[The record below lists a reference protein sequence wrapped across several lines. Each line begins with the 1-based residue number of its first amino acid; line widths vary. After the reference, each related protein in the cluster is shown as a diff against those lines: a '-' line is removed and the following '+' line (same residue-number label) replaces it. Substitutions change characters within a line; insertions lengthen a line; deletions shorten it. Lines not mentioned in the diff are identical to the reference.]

1 MEEKKYIITVGR
13 QYGCGGRE
21 LAEILAE
28 KLGVH
33 LYDRQIVHL
42 AAAKLGINDLN
53 ERDLLELENTVKPL
67 SSRFIPF
74 HSFGMAM
81 GESSQGMFMAESNV
95 VRKLADDGPCIF
107 LGRCADYALRKRD
120 DVFSIFVCADDEFRE
135 ERGRTAYEGKSLKEL
150 NRENETRALLRLL
163 HGAQV
168 GRRRELRSRGQDGA
182 CTARADRGRHHRL
195 YACGKGVRRNFY
207 GISEEQVLVA
217 HRLCLRYV
225 RARCVLCYAR
235 DVLYDLCHEQ
245 SVPLR
250 QP

>member
-28 KLGVH
+28 KLDVH
-33 LYDRQIVHL
+33 LYDRQIVHM
-42 AAAKLGINDLN
+42 AAAKLGINDLH
-53 ERDLLELENTVKPL
+53 EKDLLELENTVKPL

-150 NRENETRALLRLL
+150 NRENE
-163 HGAQV
+163 
-168 GRRRELRSRGQDGA
+168 
-182 CTARADRGRHHRL
+182 
-195 YACGKGVRRNFY
+195 K
-207 GISEEQVLVA
+207 
-217 HRLCLRYV
+217 
-225 RARCVLCYAR
+225 RARY
-235 DVLYDLCHEQ
+235 YDY
-245 SVPLR
+245 
-250 QP
+250 

>member
-28 KLGVH
+28 KLDVH
-33 LYDRQIVHL
+33 LYDRQIVHM

-53 ERDLLELENTVKPL
+53 EKDLLELENTVKPL

-135 ERGRTAYEGKSLKEL
+135 ERGRTVYEGKSLKEL
-150 NRENETRALLRLL
+150 NRENE
-163 HGAQV
+163 
-168 GRRRELRSRGQDGA
+168 
-182 CTARADRGRHHRL
+182 
-195 YACGKGVRRNFY
+195 K
-207 GISEEQVLVA
+207 
-217 HRLCLRYV
+217 
-225 RARCVLCYAR
+225 RARYYDYYTGR
-235 DVLYDLCHEQ
+235 KWGDSTNYDL
-245 SVPLR
+245 VVKTWRAPLT
-250 QP
+250 QIADGIIAYMHAVKG

>member
-33 LYDRQIVHL
+33 LYDRQIVHM

-150 NRENETRALLRLL
+150 NRENEKRARYYDYYT
-163 HGAQV
+163 
-168 GRRRELRSRGQDGA
+168 GRKWGDGA
-182 CTARADRGRHHRL
+182 
-195 YACGKGVRRNFY
+195 N
-207 GISEEQVLVA
+207 
-217 HRLCLRYV
+217 
-225 RARCVLCYAR
+225 
-235 DVLYDLCHEQ
+235 YDL
-245 SVPLR
+245 VVKTGRAPLA
-250 QP
+250 QIADGIIAYMHAVKG

>member
-1 MEEKKYIITVGR
+1 MEEKKFILTISR

-21 LAEILAE
+21 LAGLLAE

-53 ERDLLELENTVKPL
+53 EKELLEFENTVKPL

-95 VRKLADDGPCIF
+95 VRKLAADGPCIF

-120 DVFSIFVCADDEFRE
+120 DVFSVFVCADDDYRE
-135 ERGRTAYEGKSLKEL
+135 ERGRTVYEGKTLKEL
-150 NRENETRALLRLL
+150 NRENE
-163 HGAQV
+163 
-168 GRRRELRSRGQDGA
+168 
-182 CTARADRGRHHRL
+182 
-195 YACGKGVRRNFY
+195 K
-207 GISEEQVLVA
+207 
-217 HRLCLRYV
+217 
-225 RARCVLCYAR
+225 RARYYDYYTGR
-235 DVLYDLCHEQ
+235 KWGDGMNYDLVVNTSIGQKEQ
-245 SVPLR
+245 ILAAYCVFLR
-250 QP
+250 HFRT

>member
-28 KLGVH
+28 KLDVH

-42 AAAKLGINDLN
+42 AAAKLGINDLS
-53 ERDLLELENTVKPL
+53 EKDLLELENTVKPL
-67 SSRFIPF
+67 SLRFIPF

-135 ERGRTAYEGKSLKEL
+135 ERGRTVYEGKSLKEL
-150 NRENETRALLRLL
+150 NRENE
-163 HGAQV
+163 
-168 GRRRELRSRGQDGA
+168 
-182 CTARADRGRHHRL
+182 
-195 YACGKGVRRNFY
+195 K
-207 GISEEQVLVA
+207 
-217 HRLCLRYV
+217 
-225 RARCVLCYAR
+225 RARYYDYYTGR
-235 DVLYDLCHEQ
+235 KWGDSTNYDL
-245 SVPLR
+245 VVKTGRAPLA
-250 QP
+250 QIADGIIAYMHAVKG

>member
-1 MEEKKYIITVGR
+1 MYRIIKTVNVNVYHNGFGRSDIARITMLHPFEGGNCMEEKKYIITVGR

-33 LYDRQIVHL
+33 LYDRQIVHM
-42 AAAKLGINDLN
+42 AAAKLGINDLH
-53 ERDLLELENTVKPL
+53 EKDLLELENTVKPL
-67 SSRFIPF
+67 SLRFIPF

-135 ERGRTAYEGKSLKEL
+135 ERGRTVYEGKSLKEL
-150 NRENETRALLRLL
+150 NRENE
-163 HGAQV
+163 
-168 GRRRELRSRGQDGA
+168 
-182 CTARADRGRHHRL
+182 
-195 YACGKGVRRNFY
+195 K
-207 GISEEQVLVA
+207 
-217 HRLCLRYV
+217 
-225 RARCVLCYAR
+225 RARYYDYYTGR
-235 DVLYDLCHEQ
+235 KWGDSTNYDL
-245 SVPLR
+245 VVKTGRAPLA
-250 QP
+250 QIADGIIAYMHAVKG

>member
-13 QYGCGGRE
+13 QYGGGGRE

-42 AAAKLGINDLN
+42 AAAKLGINDLS
-53 ERDLLELENTVKPL
+53 EKDLLELENTVKPL

-135 ERGRTAYEGKSLKEL
+135 ERGRTVYEGKSLKEL
-150 NRENETRALLRLL
+150 NRENE
-163 HGAQV
+163 
-168 GRRRELRSRGQDGA
+168 
-182 CTARADRGRHHRL
+182 
-195 YACGKGVRRNFY
+195 K
-207 GISEEQVLVA
+207 
-217 HRLCLRYV
+217 
-225 RARCVLCYAR
+225 RARY
-235 DVLYDLCHEQ
+235 YDYYTGRKWGDSTNDDL
-245 SVPLR
+245 VVKTGRAPLA
-250 QP
+250 QIADGIIAYMHAVKG

>member
-28 KLGVH
+28 KLDVH
-33 LYDRQIVHL
+33 LYDRQIVHM
-42 AAAKLGINDLN
+42 AAAKLGINDLS
-53 ERDLLELENTVKPL
+53 EKDLLELENTVKPL
-67 SSRFIPF
+67 SLRFIPF

-135 ERGRTAYEGKSLKEL
+135 ERGRTTYEGKSLKEL
-150 NRENETRALLRLL
+150 NRENE
-163 HGAQV
+163 
-168 GRRRELRSRGQDGA
+168 
-182 CTARADRGRHHRL
+182 
-195 YACGKGVRRNFY
+195 K
-207 GISEEQVLVA
+207 
-217 HRLCLRYV
+217 
-225 RARCVLCYAR
+225 RARYYDYYTGR
-235 DVLYDLCHEQ
+235 KWGDSTNYDL
-245 SVPLR
+245 VVKTGRAPLA
-250 QP
+250 QIADGIIAYMHAVKG